1 MVWRALNVGLCGWVG
16 GVSAAKAGSCRCGP
30 ARCVRCPDV
39 LNHGIRGQLCGGCAT
54 FAVAIDWIVLV
65 TVSPDRQP
73 IVVSDLSVAADAV
86 RGSGLRLTS
95 ARRLVLEALL
105 AARSPVSAEDIADG
119 LGGRM
124 TQSDIASVYR
134 NLETLGELGLVRH
147 FHAGHGPGRYVL
159 EGLGDCEYLA
169 CESCGALESVDPEAL
184 DGVRDAVR
192 KLSGFEARF
201 SHFPIVGL
209 CPRCAKERD
218 ARSTARRN

>member
-1 MVWRALNVGLCGWVG
+1 
-16 GVSAAKAGSCRCGP
+16 
-30 ARCVRCPDV
+30 
-39 LNHGIRGQLCGGCAT
+39 
-54 FAVAIDWIVLV
+54 V

-73 IVVSDLSVAADAV
+73 VVVADLNEAIDAV
-86 RGSGLRLTS
+86 RQSGLRLTS

-105 AARSPVSAEDIADG
+105 KARKPISAEEIADG
-119 LGGRM
+119 LGGEM

-159 EGLGDCEYLA
+159 EAFGDREYLA
-169 CESCGALESVDPEAL
+169 CESCGALESVDPSSL

-192 KLSGFEARF
+192 ELSGFEARF

-209 CPRCAKERD
+209 CPRCATERTGR
-218 ARSTARRN
+218 AGSASEN

>member
-1 MVWRALNVGLCGWVG
+1 M
-16 GVSAAKAGSCRCGP
+16 
-30 ARCVRCPDV
+30 
-39 LNHGIRGQLCGGCAT
+39 
-54 FAVAIDWIVLV
+54 

-73 IVVSDLSVAADAV
+73 VVVTDLDEAVEAV
-86 RGSGLRLTS
+86 RRVGLRLTS

-105 AARSPVSAEDIADG
+105 ATGGPISAEEIAGG

-159 EGLGDCEYLA
+159 EGAGDREYLS
-169 CESCGALESVDPEAL
+169 CESCGVLESVDPSSL
-184 DGVRDAVR
+184 DGARDVVRE
-192 KLSGFEARF
+192 LSGFEARF

-209 CPRCAKERD
+209 CKRCARAQRSRAK
-218 ARSTARRN
+218 STARSRA

>member
-1 MVWRALNVGLCGWVG
+1 LLR
-16 GVSAAKAGSCRCGP
+16 
-30 ARCVRCPDV
+30 
-39 LNHGIRGQLCGGCAT
+39 
-54 FAVAIDWIVLV
+54 V

-73 IVVSDLSVAADAV
+73 VVVTDLDEAIEVV
-86 RGSGLRLTS
+86 RRGGLRLTS
-95 ARRLVLEALL
+95 SRRLVLEALL
-105 AARSPVSAEDIADG
+105 TAREPISAEEIADG

-159 EGLGDCEYLA
+159 VGFGDREYLA
-169 CESCGALESVDPEAL
+169 CESCGTLQSVDPAAL

-192 KLSGFEARF
+192 ELSGFEARF

-209 CPRCAKERD
+209 CARCAAER
-218 ARSTARRN
+218 AS

>member
-1 MVWRALNVGLCGWVG
+1 M
-16 GVSAAKAGSCRCGP
+16 
-30 ARCVRCPDV
+30 
-39 LNHGIRGQLCGGCAT
+39 
-54 FAVAIDWIVLV
+54 

-73 IVVSDLSVAADAV
+73 VVVADLDEAIEVV
-86 RGSGLRLTS
+86 RASGLRLTS

-105 AARSPVSAEDIADG
+105 SARAPISAEDIADG
-119 LGGRM
+119 LGGKM

-159 EGLGDCEYLA
+159 EGFGDREYLA
-169 CESCGALESVDPEAL
+169 CEACGALESVEPAAL

-192 KLSGFEARF
+192 DVSGFEARF

-209 CPRCAKERD
+209 CARCANQR
-218 ARSTARRN
+218 AGAARRGRVTASG